1 MTYENGGQFDRALK
15 KAIRN
20 SGGDP
25 GDGYRQA
32 LRDRFLCRVF
42 SDPDERF
49 ILKGGSGLL
58 ARIPDGRATRDID
71 FVTASRESP
80 EAALTALV
88 ALAGKDMGDF
98 LTFKLDKWEESLDEN
113 GYSRLLKLRF
123 QTFLGHEEKDPIL
136 VDLSLDCSITQP
148 AERISPANRVCVEGL
163 ESCGIVI
170 SVSGILQKFFF
181 KVDLAVI
188 AGAIIVLSIIDWR
201 YTVLVGSFLG
211 IICVCCYF
219 SRLKIK
225 NEQVAL
231 IGASSEVSTCV
242 QEMTQSSTDLKVF
255 SNISTVEDY
264 CSSVYKRYASAQ
276 SRLGKNETKLMSKY
290 EMYSFIFM
298 VLGLA
303 VMLFSYIDA
312 IPVSASNT
320 TIAFYMS
327 IFMLMLFRPTLQ
339 KWIEYQKS
347 TNAIEYIE
355 FIKQPRRKQNSVR
368 KINAKSVESIQ
379 LKDIS
384 VSFGNLKI
392 FENINITIQP
402 GVTVGIKG
410 VNGAGKT
417 TLAKLLLGL
426 LTPTSG
432 TFCINSTEKFS
443 TLQNSNITDYVG
455 LFSADMYIY
464 SSSVSNNIAFNI
476 FNDKAA
482 SKSISHLNQ
491 LPEDFLLFFNGI
503 NISQGERQKVLLDRC
518 LQHEKDIYVFDEPDT
533 NLDFNSQREIIKI
546 FDELKKRGKAV
557 VIISHN
563 EHTLDCCD
571 KFYSLENGKIIEQE

>member
-1 MTYENGGQFDRALK
+1 
-15 KAIRN
+15 
-20 SGGDP
+20 
-25 GDGYRQA
+25 
-32 LRDRFLCRVF
+32 
-42 SDPDERF
+42 
-49 ILKGGSGLL
+49 
-58 ARIPDGRATRDID
+58 
-71 FVTASRESP
+71 
-80 EAALTALV
+80 
-88 ALAGKDMGDF
+88 MGDF

-113 GYSRLLKLRF
+113 GCSRLLKLRF

-533 NLDFNSQREIIKI
+533 NLDFNSQREMIKI